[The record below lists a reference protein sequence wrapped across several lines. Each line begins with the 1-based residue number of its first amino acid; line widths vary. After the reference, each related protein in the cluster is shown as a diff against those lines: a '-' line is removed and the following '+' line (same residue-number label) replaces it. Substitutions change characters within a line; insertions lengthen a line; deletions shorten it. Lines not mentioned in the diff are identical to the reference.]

1 MKAKNLKRV
10 LLALLFAGA
19 VALIGCEGDDGDDGA
34 PGASGAPGA
43 PGTTL
48 VDVGTSSP
56 EALAELTVSAEITSA
71 TPQVVNFTV
80 VDNFGR
86 GVLGLD
92 ALRAEGDLAY
102 TRFNIAKLVAATPV
116 SGDPDSWVNY
126 IRSSTSTPVGEPATE
141 RNGTLVDHGD
151 GTYTYTFKTDV
162 TNVTTPVVVTYQPT
176 LTHRVAIQISGVGFN
191 PVNPTFD
198 FVPAGGAVTTRRDIA
213 MTASCNECHG
223 VLAEHGGNRIEV
235 KYCVTCH
242 NPDLVVGV
250 DSLTMPT
257 LVHKIHSANS
267 TYLDSEFAEVTFP
280 TPEFNC
286 LKCHNGAD
294 AATPQG
300 NNWQNRPHMD
310 ACGGCHVINFGT
322 PVGDPDFDHPG
333 GPQANNAGC
342 KGCHPPDAI
351 EGYHISD
358 NATPNNPK
366 VPAGAVNFT
375 YEISGVTVNASNQPV
390 VVFRILADG
399 TPVTF
404 GAPGTTLLS
413 GFSGSPG
420 FLVAYALPQEGI
432 TTPADYNNRGKS
444 AAQPASVT
452 ITNVWNGTQGTL
464 AGPDQSG
471 FYTATLNGTADAA
484 RFPAGA
490 TMRAIG
496 LQAYFTQ
503 LAGTNGIEA
512 NTSRHTPSVV
522 KAVTGDAARRQVVDN
537 NKCFNCHEWFEG
549 HGGSRTFNIEI
560 CTLCHQPNMSSS
572 GRAIDPAKAA
582 DRDGDP
588 LTTDP
593 SAATVDLGTSDTS
606 TWPEDTNNLKDMIH
620 GIHSSG
626 FRTFDYEFVR
636 GRNDGIYYNWAE
648 VTFPNNVGN
657 CKVCHIDGTWELP
670 LDSNTLNTTVR
681 TTGAADGM
689 DADHLAVIAAR
700 ASVPNLTD
708 WVNTPT
714 ASACY
719 YCHTDPLVVAHM
731 RQNGGIIS
739 VADPAAGDFVQ
750 RQDVNTVESCAVCHG
765 PGGQADLEVVHGLK

>member
-1 MKAKNLKRV
+1 MEDRRKQSESRRKGLLFPVLAL
-10 LLALLFAGA
+10 LLALLLTLA
-19 VALIGCEGDDGDDGA
+19 GCEGDDGDDGA
-34 PGASGAPGA
+34 PGAPGA

-48 VDVGTSSP
+48 VDVGASSP
-56 EALAELTVSAEITSA
+56 EALAQLTASAEITSA
-71 TPQVVNFTV
+71 TPQEVKFKV

-92 ALRAEGDLAY
+92 ALRPQGDLAY
-102 TRFNIAKLVAATPV
+102 TRFIIAKLVPGAN
-116 SGDPDSWVNY
+116 GEPDSWVSY
-126 IRSSTSTPVGEPATE
+126 IRDAAGMPDTE

-151 GTYTYTFKTDV
+151 GTYTYTFKTNV
-162 TNVTTPVVVTYQPT
+162 TSVTTPVVVTYQPT
-176 LTHRVAIQISGVGFN
+176 LTHRVAIQISGAGLN
-191 PVNPTFD
+191 PVNPTRD
-198 FVPAGGAVTTRRDIA
+198 FVPSGGAMTTMRDIA

-223 VLAEHGGNRIEV
+223 ELREHGSRIEV

-242 NPDLVVGV
+242 NPDLVEGV
-250 DSLTMPT
+250 DNLTMPT
-257 LVHKIHSANS
+257 LVHKIHNS
-267 TYLDSEFAEVTFP
+267 DPNYLDSEFEEVTFP

-300 NNWQNRPHMD
+300 DNWKNRPHIA
-310 ACGGCHVINFGT
+310 ACGGCHAIDFATG
-322 PVGDPDFDHPG
+322 VGHLG
-333 GPQANNAGC
+333 GAQANSSACAGC
-342 KGCHPPDAI
+342 HTPDLI

-358 NATPNNPK
+358 NATPNNPN

-375 YEISGVTVNASNQPV
+375 YEISGVTVNASNQAV
-390 VVFRILADG
+390 VVFRILAGG
-399 TPVTF
+399 TPVIF
-404 GAPGTTLLS
+404 GAPATTLLT
-413 GFSGSPG
+413 GFTGSPS

-432 TTPADYNNRGKS
+432 STPADYNNLGKS
-444 AAQPASVT
+444 AAQPASVS

-471 FYTATLNGTADAA
+471 FYTATLTSAA
-484 RFPAGA
+484 ATYPVGA
-490 TMRAIG
+490 TLRAVA
-496 LQAYFTQ
+496 LQGYFTQ
-503 LAGTNGIEA
+503 AAGTNGIAA
-512 NTSRHTPSVV
+512 NTARHTISVV
-522 KAVTGDAARRQVVDN
+522 KAVTGDQARREVVDN
-537 NKCFNCHEWFEG
+537 AKCANCHEWFEG
-549 HGGSRTFNIEI
+549 HGGNRVYDMNVCLF
-560 CTLCHQPNMSSS
+560 CHVPNLSSS
-572 GRAIDPAKAA
+572 GRSIDPARAA

-593 SAATVDLGTSDTS
+593 SGATVDLGTSDTS
-606 TWPEDTNNLKDMIH
+606 TWPEDSNNFKDMIH
-620 GIHSSG
+620 GIHAAS

-636 GRNDGIYYNWAE
+636 GRNDGLYYNWAH

-719 YCHTDPLVVAHM
+719 YCHTDSLAVAHM

-739 VADPAAGDFVQ
+739 VADPDAVDFVQ
-750 RQDVNTVESCAVCHG
+750 RQEVDTVESCAVCHG
-765 PGGQADLEVVHGLK
+765 PGKQADLEVVHGLK